1 MMILPVDLKEMSVL
15 KLPVTLVFFLYHVV
29 NESLHHLK
37 GNWFWTLEGQFPKI
51 LVCQMVL

>member
-15 KLPVTLVFFLYHVV
+15 KLPVALVFFLYHVI

-37 GNWFWTLEGQFPKI
+37 GNWFWTLERQFPEI
-51 LVCQMVL
+51 LVCQVVL